1 MKLDGISQFNAL
13 PKRQQEIELIKE
25 RARQTFND
33 RNISQYRIPTPKTDI
48 GEYLEQRVK
57 RELMWEKVIQRVTR
71 NFKWPK
77 LV

>member
-13 PKRQQEIELIKE
+13 PKRQQTLELIKE

-48 GEYLEQRVK
+48 GKYLEERVQ
-57 RELMWEKVIQRVTR
+57 RELMWAKVIQRVTR
-71 NFKWPK
+71 KFRWQK